1 MPSGKPTW
9 QWNKNTF
16 GDVFPTESGV
26 AIAIL
31 SYRNASCKRLKK
43 LDLLYSFYSRLLFFF
58 FSSPRFFLKQ
68 TRIQPTPYELLSQGT
83 PIAPHVASQC
93 PRASESSRCY
103 HSPPKGSPAPGL
115 APLGS
120 QSRRTSHW
128 IGAAPASVGAGRR
141 PWGPG
146 TNVTSKLDG

>member
-9 QWNKNTF
+9 QWNENTF
-16 GDVFPTESGV
+16 RDVFPTESGV

-31 SYRNASCKRLKK
+31 FYRTVFCKRLKK
-43 LDLLYSFYSRLLFFF
+43 LDFF

-93 PRASESSRCY
+93 PRASESSRWS
-103 HSPPKGSPAPGL
+103 HSPPKGSPVPGL

-141 PWGPG
+141 PWGMCD
-146 TNVTSKLDG
+146 VTSKLDG